1 MSEEKTTQEI
11 KLYELG
17 YHLVPFIS
25 EDQVPAKVEELKKL
39 LSKNNSEIV
48 KEGEPKMMDLS
59 YEITKSLS
67 GKNQRFN
74 NAYFG
79 WIKFNTTAEAIEAI
93 KEEIDSMEDVLRSL
107 IVKTVDDDEHSTS
120 KISNESEEKENSS
133 KEDNEE
139 AEKPKDEVVEDKEE
153 KEEVSE
159 DKGDEEEAA
168 EDEGESK

>member
-39 LSKNNSEIV
+39 LSKNNSEII

-159 DKGDEEEAA
+159 DKEDEEEVS
-168 EDEGESK
+168 EDEEESK